1 MTIEVW
7 KLTFT
12 AEVALNEEWKTTD
25 TDALY
30 KELVRVVKQHGYLG
44 GLMIGQSEIELA
56 EGKYDASN

>member
-25 TDALY
+25 TDSLY
-30 KELVRVVKQHGYLG
+30 NELVRVVKQHGYLG
-44 GLMIGQSEIELA
+44 GLMIGQSKIELA

>member
-12 AEVALNEEWKTTD
+12 AEVAINDEWKTTD

-30 KELVRVVKQHGYLG
+30 KELVRVVKQNGYLS
-44 GLMIGQSEIELA
+44 GLMIGQSKIELS
-56 EGKYDASN
+56 EENKNASK